1 VLAKLE
7 CCHPSN
13 KYKKP
18 QKTPF
23 KKYNTKP
30 QKKIFAYLSERIMK
44 RAENFLYA
52 KRKDK
57 YLKGELA
64 AG

>member
-1 VLAKLE
+1 MLAKLE

-18 QKTPF
+18 QKTPL
-23 KKYNTKP
+23 KNITQNP